1 MQHLEQ
7 KDQDK
12 DLGNITKKKGHCFKY
27 KSQNFRR
34 KKKILSLTHRVLHTY
49 MHKMWRG

>member
-27 KSQNFRR
+27 KNQNFRR
-34 KKKILSLTHRVLHTY
+34 EKKDLITHSSSLAHVY
-49 MHKMWRG
+49 A